1 MSWLRR
7 LLGKRKRE
15 EELEEE
21 VRSHLETAARDR
33 LDRGVTS
40 EEAKHSARREFGNL
54 ELVRE
59 VTREALVVHSGS

>member
-21 VRSHLETAARDR
+21 VRSHLEMAARDR
-33 LDRGVTS
+33 VDRGAAS
-40 EEAKHSARREFGNL
+40 EEASIRGGESLGTWNW
-54 ELVRE
+54 
-59 VTREALVVHSGS
+59 

>member
-7 LLGKRKRE
+7 PLGKRKRE

-21 VRSHLETAARDR
+21 VRNHLEMVARDR
-33 LDRGVTS
+33 VDRGVTS
-40 EEAKHSARREFGNL
+40 EGAKHSARREFGNL